1 MTFDFFEGPAGSGKT
16 FSMVAHARQLI
27 ENDALSDDQRM
38 LALTFMNG
46 ARRRLTASLN
56 AEASFRQKF
65 DCLTFDSF
73 AQSLVRRRSAKLTGQ
88 MRQQAEQLGQF
99 HGPCFL
105 ASELLRDAEVR
116 RWVARTYP
124 LVLVDE
130 AQDLDVHRQG
140 IILGLKDCCTTVVAA
155 DSFQCLSDGQE
166 TADFINQ
173 LLGAGTTHSLTQSHR
188 TNKSGLLA
196 AALAVR
202 NGDNIL
208 EVLNKEMVG
217 KAKRVHW
224 VGEGIELSEVPAT
237 ANNSGLLAWVVAFQ
251 LTRGSEDVAI
261 LTPDSKNPIILNAIK
276 SVAEQPKNWP
286 KGGTFGP
293 FQVTWE
299 GGDSSIEN
307 ELVEAIG
314 LPVSASYDEVCA
326 LLEKHLAQPTV
337 KSVDRRIRRLHRVT
351 GQSEFEKAQ
360 LVSFISD
367 AVRTNTRLGFKKS
380 AKIKAMSIHGAKNR
394 EFERVIVLWP
404 QSATGSD
411 EHKRRLLYNAMTR
424 AKSHCTIIVLG
435 NGRLDSAPFAPS

>member
-16 FSMVAHARQLI
+16 FNMVAHARHLV
-27 ENDALSDDQRM
+27 ESDALAEDQRM

-46 ARRRLTASLN
+46 ARRRLTEILN
-56 AEASFRQKF
+56 AEASFKRKF

-73 AQSLVRRRSAKLTGQ
+73 AQTLAKRRSAKLTDE
-88 MRQQAEQLGQF
+88 MRRQAEALGQF

-105 ASELLRDAEVR
+105 ACELLKDAEVR

-140 IILGLKDCCTTVVAA
+140 IILGLKECCTAVVAT

-166 TADFINQ
+166 TVNFIG
-173 LLGAGTTHSLTQSHR
+173 LLDEAGTTHSLTQSHR
-188 TNKSGLLA
+188 TNKKGLLS

-202 NGDNIL
+202 SGENVL
-208 EVLNKEMVG
+208 EVLNKKTVG
-217 KAKRVHW
+217 KNGKVHW
-224 VGEGIELSEVPAT
+224 IGEGIELSEVPAN
-237 ANNSGLLAWVVAFQ
+237 AKNPGLLAWVVAFQ
-251 LTRGSEDVAI
+251 LTRGSDDVAI
-261 LTPDSKNPIILNAIK
+261 VTPDSKNTIIRKAIT
-276 SVAEQPKNWP
+276 SVVEQPKNWP

-293 FQVTWE
+293 FPVSWE
-299 GGDSSIEN
+299 GGDSSIED
-307 ELVEAIG
+307 ELTEAVG
-314 LPVSASYDEVCA
+314 LPASASYDEVCA
-326 LLEKHLAQPTV
+326 LLEKHMEYSTV
-337 KSVDRRIRRLHRVT
+337 KSVDRRVRRLHRVT
-351 GQSEFEKAQ
+351 GQTEFQKAQ
-360 LVSFISD
+360 LLSFISD

-394 EFERVIVLWP
+394 EFDRVIVLWP

-424 AKSHCTIIVLG
+424 AKSYCTIIVLG
-435 NGRLDSAPFAPS
+435 QGRLNSSPFAP